1 MYNFSRQI
9 SALTV
14 SRVCKEFLWNQPAGS
29 PFLLLINLKVIII
42 TKIIFVP
49 QCSATCGPGTQKR
62 NVECRNVT
70 GQLSPSS
77 EFFKIMIM
85 MMIVTMMTVNAV
97 TIILMPIISK
107 VNVAVPVLRTLS
119 NVPVLVANQVED
131 QDNQT
136 AGRGLRTALMIT
148 MMSTK
153 TRPTTKRTMTPP
165 LTTLF
170 SNK

>member
-1 MYNFSRQI
+1 M
-9 SALTV
+9 T
-14 SRVCKEFLWNQPAGS
+14 
-29 PFLLLINLKVIII
+29 NLKFIII
-42 TKIIFVP
+42 TKITFVP

-77 EFFKIMIM
+77 EFLKIMIM
-85 MMIVTMMTVNAV
+85 MMIVMMMTMMTVNAV
-97 TIILMPIISK
+97 TIRLMMMISK
-107 VNVAVPVLRTLS
+107 VNVAAPALRTLS

-131 QDNQT
+131 QDNPT

-170 SNK
+170 LNK

>member
-1 MYNFSRQI
+1 M
-9 SALTV
+9 T
-14 SRVCKEFLWNQPAGS
+14 
-29 PFLLLINLKVIII
+29 NLKFIII
-42 TKIIFVP
+42 TKITFVP

-77 EFFKIMIM
+77 EFLKIMIM
-85 MMIVTMMTVNAV
+85 LMIVMMMTMMTMMTVNAV
-97 TIILMPIISK
+97 TIRLMTIISK
-107 VNVAVPVLRTLS
+107 VNVAAPALRTLS

-131 QDNQT
+131 QNNPT

-153 TRPTTKRTMTPP
+153 TRPSTKRTMTPP
-165 LTTLF
+165 LTTLLL
-170 SNK
+170 NK

>member
-1 MYNFSRQI
+1 M
-9 SALTV
+9 A
-14 SRVCKEFLWNQPAGS
+14 
-29 PFLLLINLKVIII
+29 
-42 TKIIFVP
+42 
-49 QCSATCGPGTQKR
+49 
-62 NVECRNVT
+62 
-70 GQLSPSS
+70 
-77 EFFKIMIM
+77 
-85 MMIVTMMTVNAV
+85 MIVTMMTVNAV

-170 SNK
+170 LNK